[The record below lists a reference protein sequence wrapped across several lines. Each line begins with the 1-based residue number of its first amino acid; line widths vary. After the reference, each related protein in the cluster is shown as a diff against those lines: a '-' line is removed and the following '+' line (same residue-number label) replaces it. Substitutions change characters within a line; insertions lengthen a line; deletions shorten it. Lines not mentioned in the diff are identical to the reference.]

1 MAIDKTGQCIASDML
16 PQVAM
21 GNVCYVI
28 FVICTSVEGRKAQN
42 LISFD
47 GFLWCFWVV
56 L

>member
-1 MAIDKTGQCIASDML
+1 MAIGKTGQCTVTGML
-16 PQVAM
+16 LQVAM
-21 GNVCYVI
+21 GNVYYVI